1 MKIAELLK
9 ICICHEKDEWCVY
22 VFNKIIGVTRYLLQ
36 NLTSINAQFLFFF
49 YKTPGT
55 PNGRCRQFSVRPARW
70 HKRMAGHGENYS
82 VSHD

>member
-22 VFNKIIGVTRYLLQ
+22 VFNKIIGVTRYLIQ
-36 NLTSINAQFLFFF
+36 NFT